1 MEKILLLKY
10 KKLFSII
17 ITFLTLTAF
26 LLTVIVLADNPE
38 NTLVYVNP
46 ASQIIARGK
55 NFNISINC
63 DPGQPI
69 KSFEFKLSF
78 NASLIN
84 ANSVSEGNI
93 FNGYNTYFSS
103 GIINNTSGTIIN
115 VYGLILGQGNVT
127 NPGSLANISFTAKN
141 ISGISFLNI
150 YDLGITNETS
160 YVLTNLTNGTVQID
174 GTAPVFVDLSPSQG
188 YTGDNFTFS
197 VNVTDNVDSG
207 GNLSVWVNWSHGS
220 SYGNNSMSR
229 VGGNIFEKT
238 ITLNLN
244 SVLNLT
250 YFFYANDS
258 YGNGNKSVT
267 KNVSVS
273 DNDLPSI
280 SNITANPGVQE
291 VGGYVN
297 ISAKVTDNIN
307 VSSVYL
313 NVTYPNSSFQN
324 FSITSNVSSN
334 IYYCNKTYNQYGTH
348 YYLIWAKD
356 QYNNIVTSSSYSFLI
371 GDYTGPIISNIS
383 RTTSNPL
390 DTDPSFGWVNITC
403 KVVDNVGVKAVYLN
417 ITNPN
422 GTFNN
427 ISMNPSGSNNYYSN
441 SSSAFSQYGNYT
453 YFIWSTDNDSNF
465 ANSASYNF
473 SLPPNYDVNMDGAQN
488 VLDLVMVSNVYW
500 NSGNNGWIRQD
511 VDNNG
516 IIQILDMVLISNH
529 YGESWW

>member
-1 MEKILLLKY
+1 M
-10 KKLFSII
+10 
-17 ITFLTLTAF
+17 
-26 LLTVIVLADNPE
+26 
-38 NTLVYVNP
+38 
-46 ASQIIARGK
+46 
-55 NFNISINC
+55 
-63 DPGQPI
+63 
-69 KSFEFKLSF
+69 
-78 NASLIN
+78 
-84 ANSVSEGNI
+84 
-93 FNGYNTYFSS
+93 
-103 GIINNTSGTIIN
+103 
-115 VYGLILGQGNVT
+115 
-127 NPGSLANISFTAKN
+127 
-141 ISGISFLNI
+141 
-150 YDLGITNETS
+150 
-160 YVLTNLTNGTVQID
+160 
-174 GTAPVFVDLSPSQG
+174 
-188 YTGDNFTFS
+188 
-197 VNVTDNVDSG
+197 
-207 GNLSVWVNWSHGS
+207 
-220 SYGNNSMSR
+220 
-229 VGGNIFEKT
+229 
-238 ITLNLN
+238 
-244 SVLNLT
+244 
-250 YFFYANDS
+250 
-258 YGNGNKSVT
+258 
-267 KNVSVS
+267 
-273 DNDLPSI
+273 
-280 SNITANPGVQE
+280 QE